1 MAITSIVTLTL
12 KRESVAEAEQAIRDS
27 LELARGFEGNLGI
40 DVLVDQEDPTRWL
53 LVERWESE
61 EADSAYRAH
70 RAEKGITSALG
81 PLLAGPPSVAKYDLS
96 PA

>member
-1 MAITSIVTLTL
+1 MAITSIVTLRF
-12 KRESVAEAEQAIRDS
+12 KPEFVAQAEQMVRSS

-40 DVLVDQEDPTRWL
+40 DVLVDQADDTRWL

-61 EADSAYRAH
+61 AADSAYRAY
-70 RAEKGITSALG
+70 RTEKGIRSELG
-81 PLLAGPPSVAKYDLS
+81 PLLAGPPEVVKFNVS